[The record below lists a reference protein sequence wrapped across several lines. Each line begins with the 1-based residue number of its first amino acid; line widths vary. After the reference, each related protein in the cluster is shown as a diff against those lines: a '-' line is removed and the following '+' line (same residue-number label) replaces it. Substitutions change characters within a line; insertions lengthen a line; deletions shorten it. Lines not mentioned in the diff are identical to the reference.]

1 MGVVG
6 VEPSPEDAPAGAWRR
21 TGELA
26 RLQVLLIRREWA
38 LPLLY
43 VAIPLVVCTF
53 VRDTYGAVLRLGWPG
68 ANGAEVAVP
77 GQAVVA
83 GFLVLALLGWSMF
96 LDHRW
101 GTWTRL
107 RATALRPGEVVAARL
122 GVGTVHLALQ
132 FVLVLAIGAV
142 LFDLRPVRSWG
153 SVALVTAATVAMIV
167 SYGAMAMAFSRSNPT
182 FDAFA
187 TVGSLVLCG
196 LGGAITP
203 EELMPDWARTIAP
216 YTPVTW
222 AMRGFRACFLGGVD
236 SSIDRAVLTLLGFAG
251 CFFAVAVLRFR
262 ADEPRQASTR
272 G

>member
-1 MGVVG
+1 MGAADG
-6 VEPSPEDAPAGAWRR
+6 DGAPTTATAWRR
-21 TGELA
+21 TADLA
-26 RLQVLLIRREWA
+26 RLQLLLIRREWA

-43 VAIPLVVCTF
+43 VAIPIVVCTF
-53 VRDTYGAVLRLGWPG
+53 VRQTYGTVLRLGWPG
-68 ANGAEVAVP
+68 ADGAEVAVP

-101 GTWTRL
+101 GTWSRL
-107 RATALRPGEVVAARL
+107 RAAPLRPGEVVAARL
-122 GVGTVHLALQ
+122 GVGTVHLAVQ
-132 FVLVLAIGAV
+132 FAVVLGLGAA
-142 LFDLRPVRSWG
+142 LFNLRPIHSWA
-153 SVALVTAATVAMIV
+153 SVGIVTAATVAMIV
-167 SYGAMAMAFSRSNPT
+167 GYGAMAMAFSRSNPT

-203 EELMPDWARTIAP
+203 EELMPEWARAVAP

-236 SSIDRAVLTLLGFAG
+236 NSIDRAVLTLMGFAML
-251 CFFAVAVLRFR
+251 FLAVAVVRFR
-262 ADEPRQASTR
+262 ADEPRTASTR